1 MRREIL
7 ISSVVVVFSLL
18 LMCVSHA
25 NITIPSNTNF
35 DIELQDRLDSSS
47 TAINTELTAQPP
59 VYVREG
65 ASFIVGL
72 TSYSFPS
79 SSRAIQQAYDPYRS
93 PASSLSQTLRRD
105 TQLQQ
110 QLLSFTASTILQAPG
125 NRQEQVGISNG

>member
-18 LMCVSHA
+18 LMSVAHA
-25 NITIPSNTNF
+25 NITIPSNANF
-35 DIELQDRLDSSS
+35 DIELQHRLDSSS
-47 TAINTELTAQPP
+47 TVSITEPTAQAP

-65 ASFIVGL
+65 ASFTVGF

-79 SSRAIQQAYDPYRS
+79 SSRTIQQAYDPQRS
-93 PASSLSQTLRRD
+93 PARSLSQTLRRD
-105 TQLQQ
+105 TRLQQ
-110 QLLSFTASTILQAPG
+110 QFLSFTASTMLQAPG

>member
-7 ISSVVVVFSLL
+7 IISVVFSLL
-18 LMCVSHA
+18 LMCVSRA

-35 DIELQDRLDSSS
+35 DIELQHRLDSSS
-47 TAINTELTAQPP
+47 TVNIIEPTAQAPA
-59 VYVREG
+59 YVREG
-65 ASFIVGL
+65 ASFTVGF

-110 QLLSFTASTILQAPG
+110 QFLSFTASTILQAPG